1 MPKIRILSV
10 KQIKLNTSQLVHVKL
25 PEAGFSAILNID
37 NAQEAALK
45 DKKLRKA
52 VEDTAQKEYNKFLL
66 QTAKRLQKFDKLF
79 IGMLAKGAAPAAVA
93 KQVTN
98 LKQAIEKEVP
108 KWEKAAEQE
117 VMAAF
122 KKLAAKKR

>member
-1 MPKIRILSV
+1 MPKIRILSI
-10 KQIKLNTSQLVHVKL
+10 KQIKLNTSKLAHVKL
-25 PEAGFSAILNID
+25 PETGFSTVLNVD
-37 NAQEAALK
+37 KTQEAALK
-45 DKKLRKA
+45 DAKLRKSI
-52 VEDTAQKEYNKFLL
+52 EDTAQKSYKAFLL

-79 IGMLAKGAAPAAVA
+79 AGMLAKGAAPAAVA

-98 LKQAIEKEVP
+98 LKQAMEKEVP

-117 VMAAF
+117 VMAAL